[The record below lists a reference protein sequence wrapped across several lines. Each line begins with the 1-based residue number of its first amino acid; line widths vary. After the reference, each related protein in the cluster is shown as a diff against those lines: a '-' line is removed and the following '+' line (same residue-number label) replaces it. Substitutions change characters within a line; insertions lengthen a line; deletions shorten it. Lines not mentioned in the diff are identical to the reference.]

1 MAKSR
6 GEFSSTFG
14 FVMAAAGS
22 AIGLGNIWGFPTQT
36 AENGGAAFVLV
47 YLVLAFFIGYPLL
60 MAEFVIGRHAHSNPV
75 GAYRSIAG
83 GRAFVPAGYFG
94 IIVAGLILSFY
105 SILAGWMVAYA
116 IEPFLLLVGADSLA
130 GWVVDE
136 SNLGRN
142 ILFTTIFYLM
152 TIGII
157 TGGVKSGIEKWS
169 SRLMPTLIFMMI
181 LLTIYVL
188 TLDGASEGL
197 EIYLFPDFNKITDPD
212 LILSAL
218 GQSFFSLS
226 LGVGTM
232 LVYGS
237 YVGDREKLV
246 NLGVYV
252 TLADIGIAFLA
263 GLLIIPA
270 MYVAANA
277 GTEIFDAEGNLI
289 SGPTLVFQ
297 ILPELFNSMGPVGIP
312 AALIFFV
319 LMSIAALTSSISML
333 EVPVSYAVDTRDW
346 QRKTSTWLI
355 GGLFWIIS
363 IVLVINFD
371 TLFGFVVSFTTQYSQ
386 PLLGLVICIFIGWVM
401 NRDTILR
408 ELQKGSP
415 NVGNSIFMI
424 VWPIF
429 VRVISPLL
437 IALVFLQSLD
447 VF

>member
-1 MAKSR
+1 MATSR
-6 GEFSSTFG
+6 GEFSSSFG
-14 FVMAAAGS
+14 FIMAAAGS

-36 AENGGAAFVLV
+36 AQNGGAAFVLV
-47 YLVLAFFIGYPLL
+47 YLVLAFVIGYPLL
-60 MAEFVIGRHAHSNPV
+60 MAEFIIGRHSRSNPV
-75 GAYRSIAG
+75 GAYRAISG
-83 GRAFVPAGYFG
+83 GKPFVPVGYFG

-116 IEPFLLLVGADSLA
+116 VEPFFKLIGADDMA
-130 GWVVDE
+130 AWTVNQG
-136 SNLGRN
+136 NLSRN
-142 ILFTTIFYLM
+142 ILFTSIFYLL

-157 TGGVKSGIEKWS
+157 IGGVKSGIEKWS

-188 TLDGASEGL
+188 TLSGASDGL
-197 EIYLFPDFNKITDPD
+197 KVYLLPDFNKITDAQ

-237 YVGDREKLV
+237 YIANKENLV
-246 NLGVYV
+246 KLGVFV
-252 TLADIGIAFLA
+252 TLADIAIAFLA

-270 MYVAANA
+270 MYVAANT
-277 GTEIFDAEGNLI
+277 GTEIFDEGGNLI

-297 ILPELFNSMGPVGIP
+297 ILPELFNSMGAIGVP
-312 AALIFFV
+312 AALVFFI

-333 EVPVSYAVDTRDW
+333 EVPVSYAVDTRNL
-346 QRKTSTWLI
+346 QRKASTWVI
-355 GGLFWIIS
+355 GGFFWAIS
-363 IVLVINFD
+363 IILVIYFD
-371 TLFGFVVSFTTQYSQ
+371 KLFGLVVSFTTQYSQ

-401 NRDTILR
+401 NRNSVLE
-408 ELQKGSP
+408 ELKKGNP
-415 NVGNSIFMI
+415 EVANSLFMK
-424 VWPIF
+424 VWPFF
-429 VRVISPLL
+429 VRIVSPLL
-437 IALVFLQSLD
+437 IVIVFLQSLN

>member
-1 MAKSR
+1 MATSR
-6 GEFSSTFG
+6 GEFSSSFG
-14 FVMAAAGS
+14 FIMAAAGS

-36 AENGGAAFVLV
+36 AQNGGAAFVLV
-47 YLVLAFFIGYPLL
+47 YLALAFVIGYPLL
-60 MAEFVIGRHAHSNPV
+60 MAEFIIGRHSRSNPV

-83 GRAFVPAGYFG
+83 GKPFVPVGYFG

-116 IEPFLLLVGADSLA
+116 VELFLKLIGASDLA
-130 GWVVDE
+130 AWTVDQ

-142 ILFTTIFYLM
+142 ILFTSVFYLL

-157 TGGVKSGIEKWS
+157 IGGVKSGIEKWS
-169 SRLMPTLIFMMI
+169 SRLMPTLIFMMV

-188 TLDGASEGL
+188 TLNGASDGL
-197 EIYLFPDFNKITDPD
+197 KVYLLPDFNKITDAQ

-237 YVGDREKLV
+237 YIANKENLV
-246 NLGVYV
+246 KLGVFV
-252 TLADIGIAFLA
+252 TLADIAIAFLA

-270 MYVAANA
+270 MYVAANT
-277 GTEIFDAEGNLI
+277 GTEIFDEGGNLI

-297 ILPELFNSMGPVGIP
+297 ILPELFNSMGSIGVP
-312 AALIFFV
+312 AALVFFI

-333 EVPVSYAVDTRDW
+333 EVPVSYAVDTRNL
-346 QRKTSTWLI
+346 QRKGSTWVI
-355 GGLFWIIS
+355 GGFFWAIS
-363 IVLVINFD
+363 IILVIYFD
-371 TLFGFVVSFTTQYSQ
+371 ELFGLVVSFTTQYSQ

-401 NRDTILR
+401 NRNSVLE
-408 ELQKGSP
+408 ELKKGNPEVADSL
-415 NVGNSIFMI
+415 FMK
-424 VWPIF
+424 VWPFF
-429 VRVISPLL
+429 VRIVSPLL
-437 IALVFLQSLD
+437 IVLVFLQSLNI
-447 VF
+447 F

>member
-116 IEPFLLLVGADSLA
+116 VEPFLLLVGADSLA

-252 TLADIGIAFLA
+252 TMADIGIAFLA

>member
-415 NVGNSIFMI
+415 NVGDSIFMI

>member
-1 MAKSR
+1 MAKPR

-116 IEPFLLLVGADSLA
+116 VEPFLLLVGADSLA

-252 TLADIGIAFLA
+252 TMADIGIAFLA

>member
-1 MAKSR
+1 MAKLR

-75 GAYRSIAG
+75 GAYRSITG
-83 GRAFVPAGYFG
+83 GRSFVPAGYFG

-116 IEPFLLLVGADSLA
+116 VEPFLLLIGADSLA

-277 GTEIFDAEGNLI
+277 GTEIFDPEGNLI

-424 VWPIF
+424 IWPIF
-429 VRVISPLL
+429 VRVLSPLL
-437 IALVFLQSLD
+437 IALVFLQSLN

>member
-60 MAEFVIGRHAHSNPV
+60 MAEFVIGRHANSNPV

-116 IEPFLLLVGADSLA
+116 VEPFLLLLGADSLA

-363 IVLVINFD
+363 IALVINFD

-437 IALVFLQSLD
+437 IALVFLQSLN

>member
-36 AENGGAAFVLV
+36 AQNGGAAFVLV

-60 MAEFVIGRHAHSNPV
+60 MAEFVIGRHARSNPV
-75 GAYRSIAG
+75 GAYRSMAG
-83 GRAFVPAGYFG
+83 GKTFVPAGYFG

-116 IEPFLLLVGADSLA
+116 VEPFFKLIGADHLA
-130 GWVVDE
+130 AWVVDQ
-136 SNLGRN
+136 SNITRN
-142 ILFTTIFYLM
+142 ILFTSLFYLL

-157 TGGVKSGIEKWS
+157 IGGVKSGIEKWS

-188 TLDGASEGL
+188 TLDGASDGL
-197 EIYLFPDFNKITDPD
+197 EVYLLPDFNKITDPQ

-237 YVGDREKLV
+237 YIANKENLV
-246 NLGVYV
+246 YLGVFV
-252 TLADIGIAFLA
+252 TLADIAIAFLA

-277 GTEIFDAEGNLI
+277 GTEIFDPAGNLI

-297 ILPELFNSMGPVGIP
+297 VLPELFNSMGPVGIP
-312 AALIFFV
+312 VALVFFV

-333 EVPVSYAVDTRDW
+333 EVPVSYAVDTRNL
-346 QRKTSTWLI
+346 QRQRSTWVI
-355 GGLFWIIS
+355 GGVFWIIS
-363 IVLVINFD
+363 IILVANFE
-371 TLFGFVVSFTTQYSQ
+371 TLFGMVVSFTTQYSQ
-386 PLLGLVICIFIGWVM
+386 PLLGLIICIFIGWVM
-401 NRDTILR
+401 NRNSILE
-408 ELQKGSP
+408 ELKKGSP
-415 NVGNSIFMI
+415 TVADSIFMK
-424 VWPIF
+424 VWPVF
-429 VRVISPLL
+429 VKVISPLL
-437 IALVFLQSLD
+437 IILVFLQSLN

>member
-36 AENGGAAFVLV
+36 AQNGGAAFVLV

-60 MAEFVIGRHAHSNPV
+60 MAEFVIGRHSRSNPV

-83 GRAFVPAGYFG
+83 GKPFIPAGYFG

-116 IEPFLLLVGADSLA
+116 IEPIFILVGADSLA
-130 GWVVDE
+130 AWVTDQ
-136 SNLGRN
+136 NNIIRN
-142 ILFTTIFYLM
+142 ILFTSIFYVL

-157 TGGVKSGIEKWS
+157 IGGVKSGIEKWS

-181 LLTIYVL
+181 LLAIYVL
-188 TLDGASEGL
+188 TLDGANDGL
-197 EIYLFPDFNKITDPD
+197 EVYLLPDFNKITDPQ

-237 YVGDREKLV
+237 YIAKKENLV
-246 NLGVYV
+246 YLGVFV
-252 TLADIGIAFLA
+252 TLADIAIAFLA

-270 MYVAANA
+270 MYVAASA
-277 GTEIFDAEGNLI
+277 GTEIFDENGTLI

-297 ILPELFNSMGPVGIP
+297 VLPELFNSMGPVGIP
-312 AALIFFV
+312 ASLVFFV

-333 EVPVSYAVDTRDW
+333 EVPVSYAVDTRNL
-346 QRKTSTWLI
+346 QRKRSTWTI
-355 GGLFWIIS
+355 GGVFWIIS
-363 IVLVINFD
+363 IILVINFD

-386 PLLGLVICIFIGWVM
+386 PLLGLIICIFIGWVM
-401 NRDTILR
+401 NRNTILQ
-408 ELQKGSP
+408 ELKEGSP
-415 NVGNSIFMI
+415 TVADSIFMK
-424 VWPIF
+424 VWPVF
-429 VRVISPLL
+429 VKVISPLL
-437 IALVFLQSLD
+437 IILVFLQSLN

>member
-130 GWVVDE
+130 VWVVDE